1 MNAVDFGQ
9 VRAHIYRHLSSQLC
23 FASSPYDLHPR
34 GGTIVKLALRTL
46 LLVSSLAVVAAQAQ
60 ITHFQHIIVI
70 FQENRTPD
78 NLFYAL
84 CTNFPCS
91 TNPNN
96 TQYNIQTANWL
107 DKTSST
113 GFTQP
118 TGVALA
124 NGYDLDHSHGGWK
137 KECDLNTTTN
147 QCRMDGAG
155 TSKNRG
161 AYIFVNNT
169 VDAKHPQG
177 ILAPYL
183 TLATTY
189 GWANFMFQTNQGP
202 SFPAHQYIF
211 GGTSARDA
219 AGDAAGT
226 FISENFN
233 GGPAGC
239 YAKDGETT
247 SIIDSTGKETVFT
260 IDYAT
265 GNDTCFTG
273 RKTMA
278 DLLDGAG
285 IGWKYYSTRGGGT
298 DGGGSIWTAPD
309 AIQAICVPD
318 AAHQN
323 CTGTEWA
330 NHVDLTPAHVLND
343 LGANGNPCNLQGV
356 SWVIPTSANSDHPGG
371 SSGGPDWVASI
382 VNALGNSSCT
392 DTVNGHTLT
401 YWQDTAVVISWDDFG
416 GFYDHVPPTI
426 LPSPEGGYQLGFR
439 VPMIFVS
446 AYTPSGYIN
455 NRNHDFGT
463 VLRFIEHNFG
473 LGEGAL
479 GFADSRGSK
488 PLNDLTGFYN
498 LGNTPRHFVQIPTT
512 KTALD
517 FINDKTPPGDPDDD

>member
-1 MNAVDFGQ
+1 
-9 VRAHIYRHLSSQLC
+9 
-23 FASSPYDLHPR
+23 
-34 GGTIVKLALRTL
+34 VKFALRIL
-46 LLVSSLAVVAAQAQ
+46 LLVSSLAVITAHAQQ
-60 ITHFQHIIVI
+60 LTHFQHIIVV

-96 TQYNIQTANWL
+96 TQYNIQTTNWL

-124 NGYDLDHSHGGWK
+124 NGYDLDHSHTGWK
-137 KECDLNTTTN
+137 NECDLNTTTG
-147 QCRMDGAG
+147 QCRMDGAAL
-155 TSKNRG
+155 TRANRG
-161 AYIFVNNT
+161 AFVFVNNT
-169 VDAKHPQG
+169 VDPKHPQG
-177 ILAPYL
+177 ILSSYI

-202 SFPAHQYIF
+202 SFPAHQFIF
-211 GGTSARDA
+211 GGTSALNA
-219 AGDAAGT
+219 AGDAAGS
-226 FISENFN
+226 FISENFA

-239 YAKDGETT
+239 YAQDGETT
-247 SIIDSTGKETVFT
+247 RLINSAGKESVFT

-265 GNDTCFTG
+265 GVSTCFTG
-273 RKTMA
+273 RETMA

-285 IGWKYYSTRGGGT
+285 IGWKYYSTKGGGN

-318 AAHQN
+318 AAHEN

-356 SWVIPTSANSDHPGG
+356 SWVIPTGANSDHPGG
-371 SSGGPDWVASI
+371 SKGGPDWVASV
-382 VNALGNSSCT
+382 VNALGTSPCT
-392 DTVNGHTLT
+392 DNINGQNYT
-401 YWQDTAVVISWDDFG
+401 YWQDTAVIIAWDDFG
-416 GFYDHVPPTI
+416 GWYEHEPPTI
-426 LPSPEGGYQLGFR
+426 LASPEGGYQLGFR

-455 NRNHDFGT
+455 NDHHDFGT
-463 VLRFIEHNFG
+463 VLRFIERNFG
-473 LGEGAL
+473 LGIGAL
-479 GFADSRGSK
+479 GFADSRGAL
-488 PLNDLTGFYN
+488 PLSALQAFYN
-498 LGNTPRHFVQIPTT
+498 LGNTPRTFVQIPSA

-517 FINDKTPPGDPDDD
+517 FINDKTPPTDPDDD